1 MNNNDYSLFNN
12 ILLPVPGLSWYF
24 EGLVVFLTLYST
36 LLPLSHSNDTSV
48 SVSQLLTCLH
58 SLFTG
63 VSLTALQTW
72 VLSSSFFDLLLFY
85 FFEIVNSISLPLI
98 QAGYV
103 AESTTVYN
111 TRAGCEQKIN
121 VSCVPFLLSWV
132 SSLRGLLSLQLPKL
146 KNYKIKAFA
155 SKAVTQDKLMCN
167 LPPLGI

>member
-12 ILLPVPGLSWYF
+12 ILLPVSGLSWYF

-85 FFEIVNSISLPLI
+85 FFEIVNSVSLPWIQAATWQKVLQYTTQELGVSKRLMCLVFHFCWAGSVVSEGCSLFSCQSWRNTKSKLSHQKQSPKISWCVISLH
-98 QAGYV
+98 
-103 AESTTVYN
+103 
-111 TRAGCEQKIN
+111 
-121 VSCVPFLLSWV
+121 
-132 SSLRGLLSLQLPKL
+132 
-146 KNYKIKAFA
+146 
-155 SKAVTQDKLMCN
+155 
-167 LPPLGI
+167 